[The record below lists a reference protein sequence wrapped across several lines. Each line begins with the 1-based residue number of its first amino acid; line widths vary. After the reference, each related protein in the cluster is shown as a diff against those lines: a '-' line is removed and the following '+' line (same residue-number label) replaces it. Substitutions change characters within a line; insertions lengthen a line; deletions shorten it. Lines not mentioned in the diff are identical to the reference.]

1 MKPRTVSAGVSSRVS
16 RSVADTEP
24 GIHCYQDIA
33 TPLGTLRLVCR
44 DDALCEATFLDG
56 EPEPAPAH
64 WRHAATPVLRQA
76 ADELAQWF
84 AGQRCEFEVPMRPV
98 GTVFQRQVWD
108 GLRALAFGEL
118 VSYGELARRIGR
130 PKAVR
135 PLGGAVGRNPLVI
148 FIPCHRVIGHDTSLT
163 GFSSGLARK
172 RELLAHE
179 GHRYVG
185 PDARTRRTSSAQAEL
200 PW

>member
-1 MKPRTVSAGVSSRVS
+1 MRQKQAAGDVQGRY
-16 RSVADTEP
+16 R
-24 GIHCYQDIA
+24 YQDIA
-33 TPLGTLRLVCR
+33 TPLGTLRLVSKE
-44 DDALCEATFLDG
+44 DALCEASFLARDD
-56 EPEPAPAH
+56 EPAPAH
-64 WRHAATPVLRQA
+64 WQCETAPVLRQA
-76 ADELAQWF
+76 EEELAQWF
-84 AGQRCEFEVPMRPV
+84 AGQRQRFDVPMRPI
-98 GTVFQRQVWD
+98 GTDFQRQVW
-108 GLRALAFGEL
+108 RALIELEFGEL
-118 VSYGELARRIGR
+118 VSYGDLARRIGR

-135 PLGGAVGRNPLVI
+135 PMGGAVGRNPLVI

-185 PDARTRRTSSAQAEL
+185 PDARTRRTSNAQAEL

>member
-1 MKPRTVSAGVSSRVS
+1 MTLRQATDDVHG
-16 RSVADTEP
+16 DY
-24 GIHCYQDIA
+24 CYQDID
-33 TPLGTLRLVCR
+33 TPLGSLRLVCQ
-44 DDALCEATFLDG
+44 DDALCEANFLADQS
-56 EPEPAPAH
+56 EVAPAH
-64 WRHAATPVLRQA
+64 WRHESTPVLRQA
-76 ADELAQWF
+76 EQELAQWF
-84 AGQRCEFEVPMRPV
+84 AGQRQRFDVAMRPI
-98 GTVFQRQVWD
+98 GTEFQRQVW
-108 GLRALAFGEL
+108 RALADLDFGEL
-118 VSYGELARRIGR
+118 VSYGDLARRVGR

-135 PLGGAVGRNPLVI
+135 PMGGAVGRNPLVI

-185 PDARTRRTSSAQAEL
+185 PDARTRRTSNAQAEL